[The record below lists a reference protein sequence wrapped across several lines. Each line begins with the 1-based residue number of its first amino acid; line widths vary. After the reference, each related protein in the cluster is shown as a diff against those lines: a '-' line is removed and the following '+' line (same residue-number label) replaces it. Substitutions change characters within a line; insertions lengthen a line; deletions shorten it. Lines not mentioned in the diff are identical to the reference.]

1 MYSRVATATI
11 RGIQSVPVCVEADV
25 SDGMPV
31 FEMVG
36 FLASEVKEARERVRT
51 ALRNVGCALPPRRIT
66 VNFMPAD
73 IRKSGAGFDLP
84 IAVAVLAAMGRL
96 PHAVLDDVLIVGEIG
111 LNGVVQPVHGVLPMV
126 AEAKE
131 RGIRRCI
138 VPRANRKEAALVSGM
153 LVCGVENIGE
163 VMRLLE
169 DASWEKYAAE
179 EYNIEETQ
187 PAVLPDFSEIHGQR
201 LMKRA
206 CEVAVTGMHNLLFVG
221 PPGAGKTMV
230 ASRIPSILP
239 PLAEAERMEL
249 SKIYSVK
256 GMLSGENGLLTQ
268 RPFRAPHHTVSVQG
282 LTGGGRI
289 PQPGEISLA
298 HKGVLF
304 LDELPEFA
312 RETVEA
318 LRQPLEEGAVHL
330 VRLGGSY
337 VYPADFML
345 VAAMNP
351 CPCGYYPDMQKCRC
365 TQTAIHRYLERISQ
379 PILDRIDICV
389 EAPALTFG
397 ELTGQQKE
405 ETSAAIQ
412 KRVAVAQDIQRERY
426 RKEGFSYNS
435 QIPATKIRE
444 YCALDKKQEQYMVR
458 STESCSLPPDLTISF
473 CGWRARWRI
482 WTAAVGFATGIWRRQ
497 SATEALTESSGRGEE
512 MNYAYWFANIPGLSN
527 CAKISIHEKVGNAQD
542 IYFLSEKQM
551 ENMQLLAK
559 EIQAV
564 RAAQKTDM
572 EEAYAK
578 MCESGISFVS
588 LEDASYPKRLRHIAN
603 PPYGLYVKGCLPQG
617 ETVAIVGARMCSEYG
632 RTVAREL
639 GRMLAARGVGVV
651 SGMARG
657 IDAAGHQ
664 GALDVGGISCAVLG
678 CGVDVCYPKS
688 SRALYEEILERG
700 SVVSEYPP
708 GTQPIPG
715 YFPQRNR
722 IISGLVRAVVV
733 VEAKQRSGSLITADF
748 ALEQGRDVY
757 AIPGRITDA
766 LSAGCNSLI
775 RQGAGAVSDLESF
788 VQELAPDPGAGGE
801 TCTFEKLLLEKEE
814 RLVYSCVDLRPK
826 SMEELLEETDLSVP
840 ELAQILGILLK
851 KGFVTEAF
859 KNCYIRRI

>member
-1 MYSRVATATI
+1 MYFTSGSDRAFEQLVNYFEQEEEPTVILMFGDHWPRLNNAFINSMAN
-11 RGIQSVPVCVEADV
+11 QADTENELEKNQNKYV
-25 SDGMPV
+25 TPFV
-31 FEMVG
+31 
-36 FLASEVKEARERVRT
+36 
-51 ALRNVGCALPPRRIT
+51 IW
-66 VNFMPAD
+66 
-73 IRKSGAGFDLP
+73 
-84 IAVAVLAAMGRL
+84 
-96 PHAVLDDVLIVGEIG
+96 
-111 LNGVVQPVHGVLPMV
+111 
-126 AEAKE
+126 
-131 RGIRRCI
+131 
-138 VPRANRKEAALVSGM
+138 AN
-153 LVCGVENIGE
+153 
-163 VMRLLE
+163 
-169 DASWEKYAAE
+169 
-179 EYNIEETQ
+179 YNIEETQ

-256 GMLSGENGLLTQ
+256 GMLAGENGLLTQ

-444 YCALDKKQEQYMVR
+444 YCALDKKQEQYMEEIYGKLQLTAR
-458 STESCSLPPDLTISF
+458 SYHKLL
-473 CGWRARWRI
+473 RVARTLADMDGGDRI
-482 WTAAVGFATGIWRRQ
+482 CDRH
-497 SATEALTESSGRGEE
+497 L
-512 MNYAYWFANIPGLSN
+512 
-527 CAKISIHEKVGNAQD
+527 
-542 IYFLSEKQM
+542 
-551 ENMQLLAK
+551 
-559 EIQAV
+559 
-564 RAAQKTDM
+564 
-572 EEAYAK
+572 EEAICYR
-578 MCESGISFVS
+578 SF
-588 LEDASYPKRLRHIAN
+588 DRKFW
-603 PPYGLYVKGCLPQG
+603 
-617 ETVAIVGARMCSEYG
+617 
-632 RTVAREL
+632 
-639 GRMLAARGVGVV
+639 
-651 SGMARG
+651 
-657 IDAAGHQ
+657 
-664 GALDVGGISCAVLG
+664 
-678 CGVDVCYPKS
+678 
-688 SRALYEEILERG
+688 ER
-700 SVVSEYPP
+700 
-708 GTQPIPG
+708 
-715 YFPQRNR
+715 
-722 IISGLVRAVVV
+722 
-733 VEAKQRSGSLITADF
+733 
-748 ALEQGRDVY
+748 
-757 AIPGRITDA
+757 
-766 LSAGCNSLI
+766 
-775 RQGAGAVSDLESF
+775 
-788 VQELAPDPGAGGE
+788 
-801 TCTFEKLLLEKEE
+801 
-814 RLVYSCVDLRPK
+814 
-826 SMEELLEETDLSVP
+826 
-840 ELAQILGILLK
+840 
-851 KGFVTEAF
+851 
-859 KNCYIRRI
+859 

>member
-131 RGIRRCI
+131 RGIRHCI

-345 VAAMNP
+345 AAAMNP

-412 KRVAVAQDIQRERY
+412 KRVAVAQDIQRKRY
-426 RKEGFSYNS
+426 RKEAFSYNS

-444 YCALDKKQEQYMVR
+444 YCALDKKQEQYMEEIYGKLQLTAR
-458 STESCSLPPDLTISF
+458 SYHKLL
-473 CGWRARWRI
+473 RVARTLADMDGGGRI
-482 WTAAVGFATGIWRRQ
+482 CDRH
-497 SATEALTESSGRGEE
+497 L
-512 MNYAYWFANIPGLSN
+512 
-527 CAKISIHEKVGNAQD
+527 
-542 IYFLSEKQM
+542 
-551 ENMQLLAK
+551 
-559 EIQAV
+559 
-564 RAAQKTDM
+564 
-572 EEAYAK
+572 EEAICYR
-578 MCESGISFVS
+578 SF
-588 LEDASYPKRLRHIAN
+588 DRKFW
-603 PPYGLYVKGCLPQG
+603 
-617 ETVAIVGARMCSEYG
+617 
-632 RTVAREL
+632 
-639 GRMLAARGVGVV
+639 
-651 SGMARG
+651 
-657 IDAAGHQ
+657 
-664 GALDVGGISCAVLG
+664 
-678 CGVDVCYPKS
+678 
-688 SRALYEEILERG
+688 ER
-700 SVVSEYPP
+700 
-708 GTQPIPG
+708 
-715 YFPQRNR
+715 
-722 IISGLVRAVVV
+722 
-733 VEAKQRSGSLITADF
+733 
-748 ALEQGRDVY
+748 
-757 AIPGRITDA
+757 
-766 LSAGCNSLI
+766 
-775 RQGAGAVSDLESF
+775 
-788 VQELAPDPGAGGE
+788 
-801 TCTFEKLLLEKEE
+801 
-814 RLVYSCVDLRPK
+814 
-826 SMEELLEETDLSVP
+826 
-840 ELAQILGILLK
+840 
-851 KGFVTEAF
+851 
-859 KNCYIRRI
+859 

>member
-256 GMLSGENGLLTQ
+256 GMLAGENGLLTQ

-345 VAAMNP
+345 AAAMNP

-412 KRVAVAQDIQRERY
+412 KRVTVAQDIQRERY

-444 YCALDKKQEQYMVR
+444 YCALDKKQEQYM
-458 STESCSLPPDLTISF
+458 
-473 CGWRARWRI
+473 
-482 WTAAVGFATGIWRRQ
+482 
-497 SATEALTESSGRGEE
+497 
-512 MNYAYWFANIPGLSN
+512 
-527 CAKISIHEKVGNAQD
+527 
-542 IYFLSEKQM
+542 
-551 ENMQLLAK
+551 
-559 EIQAV
+559 
-564 RAAQKTDM
+564 
-572 EEAYAK
+572 
-578 MCESGISFVS
+578 
-588 LEDASYPKRLRHIAN
+588 
-603 PPYGLYVKGCLPQG
+603 
-617 ETVAIVGARMCSEYG
+617 
-632 RTVAREL
+632 
-639 GRMLAARGVGVV
+639 
-651 SGMARG
+651 
-657 IDAAGHQ
+657 
-664 GALDVGGISCAVLG
+664 
-678 CGVDVCYPKS
+678 
-688 SRALYEEILERG
+688 EEI
-700 SVVSEYPP
+700 Y
-708 GTQPIPG
+708 
-715 YFPQRNR
+715 
-722 IISGLVRAVVV
+722 
-733 VEAKQRSGSLITADF
+733 
-748 ALEQGRDVY
+748 
-757 AIPGRITDA
+757 
-766 LSAGCNSLI
+766 
-775 RQGAGAVSDLESF
+775 
-788 VQELAPDPGAGGE
+788 
-801 TCTFEKLLLEKEE
+801 
-814 RLVYSCVDLRPK
+814 
-826 SMEELLEETDLSVP
+826 
-840 ELAQILGILLK
+840 
-851 KGFVTEAF
+851 
-859 KNCYIRRI
+859 

>member
-163 VMRLLE
+163 VMRLLV

-318 LRQPLEEGAVHL
+318 LRQPLPHFD
-330 VRLGGSY
+330 LG
-337 VYPADFML
+337 
-345 VAAMNP
+345 
-351 CPCGYYPDMQKCRC
+351 Q
-365 TQTAIHRYLERISQ
+365 H
-379 PILDRIDICV
+379 
-389 EAPALTFG
+389 
-397 ELTGQQKE
+397 
-405 ETSAAIQ
+405 
-412 KRVAVAQDIQRERY
+412 
-426 RKEGFSYNS
+426 
-435 QIPATKIRE
+435 
-444 YCALDKKQEQYMVR
+444 
-458 STESCSLPPDLTISF
+458 
-473 CGWRARWRI
+473 
-482 WTAAVGFATGIWRRQ
+482 
-497 SATEALTESSGRGEE
+497 
-512 MNYAYWFANIPGLSN
+512 
-527 CAKISIHEKVGNAQD
+527 H
-542 IYFLSEKQM
+542 
-551 ENMQLLAK
+551 
-559 EIQAV
+559 AV
-564 RAAQKTDM
+564 RADALEYARMDGRYRLGDDIPRTQFLEHHRDQNAGLHIRAHGDHTAVKIARAHRAQHR
-572 EEAYAK
+572 
-578 MCESGISFVS
+578 FV
-588 LEDASYPKRLRHIAN
+588 LCITL
-603 PPYGLYVKGCLPQG
+603 YGLRDL
-617 ETVAIVGARMCSEYG
+617 IRN
-632 RTVAREL
+632 
-639 GRMLAARGVGVV
+639 
-651 SGMARG
+651 
-657 IDAAGHQ
+657 I
-664 GALDVGGISCAVLG
+664 LDVFR
-678 CGVDVCYPKS
+678 VDIECKHLLPK
-688 SRALYEEILERG
+688 
-700 SVVSEYPP
+700 
-708 GTQPIPG
+708 
-715 YFPQRNR
+715 
-722 IISGLVRAVVV
+722 
-733 VEAKQRSGSLITADF
+733 
-748 ALEQGRDVY
+748 
-757 AIPGRITDA
+757 
-766 LSAGCNSLI
+766 C
-775 RQGAGAVSDLESF
+775 
-788 VQELAPDPGAGGE
+788 
-801 TCTFEKLLLEKEE
+801 
-814 RLVYSCVDLRPK
+814 
-826 SMEELLEETDLSVP
+826 
-840 ELAQILGILLK
+840 
-851 KGFVTEAF
+851 
-859 KNCYIRRI
+859 